1 MQPAAVDSSSPEADL
16 ARRLG
21 LFDITMIVMGGI
33 IGSGIFINP
42 YVVARQVPSTILI
55 LAAWAFGGLIA
66 LAGAFIYAELSSQ
79 TSTSGG
85 QYVYLRDAFHPALAF
100 VYGWALLLVTQSG
113 GMAAVAVTFAKYV
126 CALGQMEAN
135 DTVAALLATIVLI
148 ALTII
153 NCLGV
158 RAGSTTQNLFMILKL
173 IAIAALVGFGLTVT
187 GAPASAIATPT
198 VVASGGST
206 SSLPGIWNS
215 LTAFGAALIPVQF
228 AYGGWQTSCFVAGEV
243 REPRKNLPRG
253 LLLGVLGVI
262 AVYLS
267 VNFVCVHAL
276 GAQGLGETR
285 TPASA
290 VMRLALGENGARM
303 IAVGIA
309 LSTAGFLSQSML
321 TAPRVY
327 FAMAEDGLFFA
338 RLARLNRARVPA
350 FAIALQGTLAVVITL
365 SGRYEQILNYVISV
379 DVIFFALTAAT
390 VFIFRSRGKTDAP
403 PVNASPMPVRLAPRT
418 FRVPGH
424 PFTTLFF
431 IVACAGVAFSTLYR
445 YPHNSL
451 IGLGIMLTGLPA
463 YLFWRS
469 QKTPNVEHPTP
480 NIE

>member
-1 MQPAAVDSSSPEADL
+1 
-16 ARRLG
+16 
-21 LFDITMIVMGGI
+21 MIVMGGI

-42 YVVARQVPSTILI
+42 YVVARAVPSTILI

-66 LAGAFIYAELSSQ
+66 LAGAFIYAELAAQSSQ
-79 TSTSGG
+79 SGG

-113 GMAAVAVTFAKYV
+113 GMAAVAVTFAKYL
-126 CALGQMEAN
+126 CALGHTQASDN
-135 DTVAALLATIVLI
+135 LAALI
-148 ALTII
+148 AAVALVILTAI
-153 NCLGV
+153 NCFGV
-158 RAGSTTQNLFMILKL
+158 RAGSTTQNIFMILKL
-173 IAIAALVGFGLTVT
+173 LAIAALVGFGLTVSGT
-187 GAPASAIATPT
+187 STTVATK
-198 VVASGGST
+198 ST
-206 SSLPGIWNS
+206 SSPPGIWNS
-215 LTAFGAALIPVQF
+215 LTAFGAALIPIQF

-243 REPRKNLPRG
+243 RDPQRNLPRG
-253 LLLGVLGVI
+253 LLFGVLGVI

-276 GAQGLGETR
+276 GPLGLAQTR

-290 VMRLALGENGARM
+290 VMRLALGENGARI

-309 LSTAGFLSQSML
+309 ISTVGFLSQSML

-327 FAMAEDGLFFA
+327 FAMAEDGLFFKS
-338 RLARLNRARVPA
+338 LTKLNRARVPA
-350 FAIALQGTLAVVITL
+350 FAIALQGALAAVITL

-390 VFIFRSRGKTDAP
+390 VFVFRHRAKTNP
-403 PVNASPMPVRLAPRT
+403 SLLKASPART
-418 FRVPGH
+418 PGH

-431 IVACAGVAFSTLYR
+431 IVACCGVAFSTLYR

-463 YLFWRS
+463 YLFWKLQQ
-469 QKTPNVEHPTP
+469 QKT
-480 NIE
+480 

>member
-1 MQPAAVDSSSPEADL
+1 MSAPRSSEAHL

-21 LFDITMIVMGGI
+21 LFDTTMIVMGGI

-42 YVVARQVPSTILI
+42 YVVAQQVPSTILI

-66 LAGAFIYAELSSQ
+66 LAGALIYAELSSQ
-79 TSTSGG
+79 SSVSGG

-113 GMAAVAVTFAKYV
+113 GMAAVAVTFAKYM

-135 DTVAALLATIVLI
+135 DNVAALLATTVLVV
-148 ALTII
+148 LTII

-158 RAGSTTQNLFMILKL
+158 RAGSTTQNVFMILKL
-173 IAIAALVGFGLTVT
+173 VAITALVAFGLTVT
-187 GAPASAIATPT
+187 GAPATTIAK
-198 VVASGGST
+198 ST
-206 SSLPGIWNS
+206 SSPSTFWNS

-243 REPRKNLPRG
+243 HEPRKNLPRG

-262 AVYLS
+262 AVYLL

-290 VMRLALGENGARM
+290 VMRLALGENGARI

-309 LSTAGFLSQSML
+309 ISTVGFLSQSML

-327 FAMAEDGLFFA
+327 FAMAEDGLFFKS
-338 RLARLNRARVPA
+338 LAKLNRARVPA
-350 FAIALQGTLAVVITL
+350 FAIALQGALAIVITL

-390 VFIFRSRGKTDAP
+390 VFIFRRRRKTDSLLL
-403 PVNASPMPVRLAPRT
+403 NAGPVRQSDGLVPWRAPT

-431 IVACAGVAFSTLYR
+431 IIACGGVAFSTVYR

-451 IGLGIMLTGLPA
+451 IGLGIMLTGMPA
-463 YLFWRS
+463 YLFWRARRAPS
-469 QKTPNVEHPTP
+469 Q
-480 NIE
+480 

>member
-1 MQPAAVDSSSPEADL
+1 MTQIASSEAHL

-21 LFDITMIVMGGI
+21 LFDTTMLVMGGI

-42 YVVARQVPSTILI
+42 YVVAQQVPSTILI
-55 LAAWAFGGLIA
+55 LAAWTFGGLIA

-79 TSTSGG
+79 TSASGG

-126 CALGQMEAN
+126 CALGHAQASDN
-135 DTVAALLATIVLI
+135 FAAFLAAI
-148 ALTII
+148 ALAVLTVI
-153 NCLGV
+153 NCFGV

-173 IAIAALVGFGLTVT
+173 LAIAALVAFGLSVS
-187 GAPASAIATPT
+187 GPPATA
-198 VVASGGST
+198 VAKSTLLRHGYGGQA
-206 SSLPGIWNS
+206 SLPPGTWNS
-215 LTAFGAALIPVQF
+215 LMAFGAALIPVQF

-243 REPRKNLPRG
+243 REPQKNLPRG
-253 LLLGVLGVI
+253 LMFGVLSVI

-276 GAQGLGETR
+276 GPLGLAETK

-290 VMRLALGENGARM
+290 VMRLALGENGARI

-309 LSTAGFLSQSML
+309 VSTIGFLSQSML

-327 FAMAEDGLFFA
+327 FAMAEDGLFFSS
-338 RLARLNRARVPA
+338 LAKLNRARVPA
-350 FAIALQGTLAVVITL
+350 FAIALQGALAVVITL

-390 VFIFRSRGKTDAP
+390 VFVFRRRVRDASRIGTG
-403 PVNASPMPVRLAPRT
+403 LAFNRSEAT

-431 IVACAGVAFSTLYR
+431 IAACCGVAFSTVYR
-445 YPHNSL
+445 YPHNSA
-451 IGLGIMLTGLPA
+451 IGLGIMLTGIPV

-469 QKTPNVEHPTP
+469 RAKAVKA
-480 NIE
+480 

>member
-1 MQPAAVDSSSPEADL
+1 
-16 ARRLG
+16 
-21 LFDITMIVMGGI
+21 
-33 IGSGIFINP
+33 
-42 YVVARQVPSTILI
+42 
-55 LAAWAFGGLIA
+55 
-66 LAGAFIYAELSSQ
+66 
-79 TSTSGG
+79 
-85 QYVYLRDAFHPALAF
+85 
-100 VYGWALLLVTQSG
+100 
-113 GMAAVAVTFAKYV
+113 
-126 CALGQMEAN
+126 
-135 DTVAALLATIVLI
+135 
-148 ALTII
+148 
-153 NCLGV
+153 
-158 RAGSTTQNLFMILKL
+158 
-173 IAIAALVGFGLTVT
+173 
-187 GAPASAIATPT
+187 
-198 VVASGGST
+198 
-206 SSLPGIWNS
+206 

-290 VMRLALGENGARM
+290 VMRLALGENGARI

-338 RLARLNRARVPA
+338 RLAKLNRARVPA
-350 FAIALQGTLAVVITL
+350 FAIALQGMLAVVITL

-390 VFIFRSRGKTDAP
+390 VFVFRQRAKTNP
-403 PVNASPMPVRLAPRT
+403 SLLKASPTPVRLAPRI
-418 FRVPGH
+418 PGH

-451 IGLGIMLTGLPA
+451 IGLGIMLTGVPA
-463 YLFWRS
+463 YLFWKS
-469 QKTPNVEHPTP
+469 QKTPNAEHPTP

>member
-1 MQPAAVDSSSPEADL
+1 
-16 ARRLG
+16 
-21 LFDITMIVMGGI
+21 MIVMGGI
-33 IGSGIFINP
+33 IGAGIFITP
-42 YVVARQVPSTILI
+42 YIVAQQVPSTILI
-55 LAAWAFGGLIA
+55 LGAWAFGGLVA

-79 TSTSGG
+79 SSVSGG

-126 CALGQMEAN
+126 CALGNLEAN
-135 DTVAALLATIVLI
+135 DTLAAVLAAAVLVV
-148 ALTII
+148 LTII

-158 RAGSTTQNLFMILKL
+158 RAGSTTQNVFMILKL
-173 IAIAALVGFGLTVT
+173 LAIAALVAFGLTV
-187 GAPASAIATPT
+187 GAAPAATVTPT
-198 VVASGGST
+198 FVASGGSV
-206 SSLPGIWNS
+206 SSSPGIWNS

-243 REPRKNLPRG
+243 RDPQRNLPRG
-253 LLLGVLGVI
+253 LLFGVLGVI

-276 GAQGLGETR
+276 GPLGLAQTR

-290 VMRLALGENGARM
+290 VMRLALGETGARI

-309 LSTAGFLSQSML
+309 ISTVGFLSQNMM
-321 TAPRVY
+321 TATRTY
-327 FAMAEDGLFFA
+327 FAMAGDGLFFA
-338 RLARLNRARVPA
+338 KLAKLNRARVPA
-350 FAIALQGTLAVVITL
+350 FAIALQGALAVVITL
-365 SGRYEQILNYVISV
+365 SGRYEQILNYVIAV

-390 VFIFRSRGKTDAP
+390 VFVFRHRAKTNP
-403 PVNASPMPVRLAPRT
+403 SLLKASPART
-418 FRVPGH
+418 PGH

-431 IVACAGVAFSTLYR
+431 IVACCGVAFSTLYR

-463 YLFWRS
+463 YLFWKPQQ
-469 QKTPNVEHPTP
+469 QKTPNTERPTP